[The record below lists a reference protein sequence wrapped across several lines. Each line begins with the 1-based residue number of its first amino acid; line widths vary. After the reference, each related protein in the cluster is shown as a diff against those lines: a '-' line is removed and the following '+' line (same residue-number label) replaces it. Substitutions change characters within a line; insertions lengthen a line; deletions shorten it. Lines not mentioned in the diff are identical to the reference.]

1 MKLFKIIILVILFI
15 PLSSF
20 SQEKNLF
27 KSSKQSFV
35 VKSDTID
42 LDNYNHL
49 IIIPGGR
56 MFRKFFE
63 KIAYFKEVV
72 DYDTFY
78 KGVEAA
84 NITEDDGSPIK
95 TDAYKKY
102 YKKYKPFLVLNLVM
116 GKNNLVEF
124 NLLKPDTGE
133 IFIVRNKSVTSVIG
147 ISAGTNH
154 VYEET
159 WNSMMNEFVNY
170 IRANSKSYNK

>member
-1 MKLFKIIILVILFI
+1 MKFLKTLILIVVFT
-15 PLSSF
+15 PLKSF
-20 SQEKNLF
+20 SQEKLF
-27 KSSKQSFV
+27 KSSEESYV

-42 LDNYNHL
+42 LDKNNDL

-63 KIAYFKEVV
+63 KIAYFKEAV

-78 KGVEAA
+78 KGVKAA

-95 TDAYKKY
+95 SDAYKKY
-102 YKKYKPFLVLNLVM
+102 YKKYKHFLVLNLVM

-147 ISAGTNH
+147 ISAGTTH
-154 VYEET
+154 VYEST

-170 IRANSKSYNK
+170 IRANSKTYGK